1 MQIKIKY
8 FGGLKVKKVKQTKYG
23 LQNVK
28 HNNQIFQRLKDK
40 KKVKYCR
47 IWAPKCPMQ
56 VDRIRPFCKRQTKS
70 QNSVLSWEMKKRIDI
85 QEVF

>member
-1 MQIKIKY
+1 MVSKMSNIKIKY
-8 FGGLKVKKVKQTKYG
+8 FRGLK
-23 LQNVK
+23 
-28 HNNQIFQRLKDK
+28 IK